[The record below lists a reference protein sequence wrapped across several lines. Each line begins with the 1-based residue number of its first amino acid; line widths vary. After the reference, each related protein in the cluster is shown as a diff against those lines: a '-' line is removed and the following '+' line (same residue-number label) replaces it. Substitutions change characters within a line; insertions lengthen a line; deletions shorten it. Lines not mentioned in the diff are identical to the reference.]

1 MQVFKFQ
8 KNTANIPS
16 SVVTIGNFD
25 GIHLGHRAL
34 ISAAVQEAKTRG
46 CTSALVT
53 FDPHPQE
60 IIHSQQWVDCDF
72 HIQ

>member
-53 FDPHPQE
+53 F
-60 IIHSQQWVDCDF
+60 
-72 HIQ
+72 